1 MAVIEI
7 QGLTK
12 RFGSVLA
19 VDNLSFDINEGA
31 VVGFLGPN
39 GAGKTTTLRML
50 LGLIEPSAGTALFN
64 GVPYR
69 DLTDRAHQ
77 VGAMLEAA
85 AIHPGRT
92 PRGHLRVRAAA
103 ARLNPARID
112 AVLASVELT
121 DAADR
126 RVGQFSLGMRQR
138 LGLASALLGEPKVLL
153 LDEPANGLDP
163 EGVRWLR
170 GFLRELARKG
180 CTVLVSSHVL
190 AEVAQTVSDV
200 VIINRGNLVTQSSL
214 DQLIARAPQ
223 PVRVRT
229 PKAEQLRVAL
239 AGIDIDSRL
248 TAADRLEVPD
258 STPEQVANLAAKCAI
273 PIYECAAD
281 PAELEDIFLDLV
293 DGQPR
298 EEVLR

>member
-50 LGLIEPSAGTALFN
+50 LGLIEPTAGTALFH

-69 DLTDRAHQ
+69 DLTDRPHQ

-103 ARLNPARID
+103 ARLDPARID
-112 AVLASVELT
+112 AWV
-121 DAADR
+121 R
-126 RVGQFSLGMRQR
+126 RWARREHWRRWRTSATFSGRWRRMP
-138 LGLASALLGEPKVLL
+138 PK
-153 LDEPANGLDP
+153 PS
-163 EGVRWLR
+163 
-170 GFLRELARKG
+170 
-180 CTVLVSSHVL
+180 C
-190 AEVAQTVSDV
+190 
-200 VIINRGNLVTQSSL
+200 
-214 DQLIARAPQ
+214 
-223 PVRVRT
+223 
-229 PKAEQLRVAL
+229 
-239 AGIDIDSRL
+239 
-248 TAADRLEVPD
+248 
-258 STPEQVANLAAKCAI
+258 
-273 PIYECAAD
+273 
-281 PAELEDIFLDLV
+281 
-293 DGQPR
+293 
-298 EEVLR
+298 